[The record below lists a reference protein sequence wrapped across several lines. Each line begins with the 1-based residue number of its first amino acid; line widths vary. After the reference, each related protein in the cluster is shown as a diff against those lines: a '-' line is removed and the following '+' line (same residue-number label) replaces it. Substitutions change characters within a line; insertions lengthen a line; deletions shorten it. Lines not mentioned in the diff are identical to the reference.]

1 VARNPAD
8 AIDLRLLRQFVAAAE
23 ELHFH
28 RAARRLAMSQPPL
41 TAAIR
46 RLEAEIGATLIE
58 RGNRTV
64 ALTAA
69 GGAPLGEA
77 RALLAR
83 ANRAVLVA
91 RGAPA
96 GPIGSVR
103 LGYVGSA
110 MYGRLPAAIRSFRR
124 SRPEVRL
131 ELREATTVAQLAGPR
146 SRRRCPRASVSSCS
160 TSSSMKPWIRPRS
173 PALRS
178 SAPKRVEPGR
188 PGGQR
193 RLLRLGRAILVH
205 GVVPAGARTPVMAP

>member
-1 VARNPAD
+1 MARNPAD

-46 RLEAEIGATLIE
+46 RLEAEIGTTLIE

-64 ALTAA
+64 ALAAA
-69 GGAPLGEA
+69 GAALLDEA

-83 ANRAVLVA
+83 ADRAVLVA
-91 RGAPA
+91 RDAAA
-96 GPIGSVR
+96 GRIGSVR

-124 SRPEVRL
+124 THPEVRL
-131 ELREATTVAQLAGPR
+131 ELREGTTAAQLA
-146 SRRRCPRASVSSCS
+146 
-160 TSSSMKPWIRPRS
+160 
-173 PALRS
+173 ALR
-178 SAPKRVEPGR
+178 AGDLDVCPDRTH
-188 PGGQR
+188 
-193 RLLRLGRAILVH
+193 LGSMADVLV
-205 GVVPAGARTPVMAP
+205 